1 MATVRKR
8 GETYQIRVSCGMD
21 SQGKQVVK
29 TCTWK
34 PAPGMTA
41 KQIEDA
47 LEYETQRF
55 EDSLKKPD
63 YEKDLIESIFLDAFG
78 VDFDFA
84 VEAVEEALEVYGEK
98 QSEYLW
104 LLIQLEFKN
113 GVNAFIV
120 KKSIEKS
127 DITEKA
133 KQYFKQGF
141 KNLFVYKT
149 TAAERET
156 IGLYGDGEKKFLR
169 QVEEK
174 FKYFVPYKLQM
185 EV

>member
-47 LEYETQRF
+47 ISYEAKRF

-63 YEKDLIESIFLDAFG
+63 YEKELIESIFMNALG
-78 VDFDFA
+78 VDFGFVVDA
-84 VEAVEEALEVYGEK
+84 VKEKLERCSEAP
-98 QSEYLW
+98 
-104 LLIQLEFKN
+104 F
-113 GVNAFIV
+113 
-120 KKSIEKS
+120 
-127 DITEKA
+127 
-133 KQYFKQGF
+133 
-141 KNLFVYKT
+141 
-149 TAAERET
+149 
-156 IGLYGDGEKKFLR
+156 
-169 QVEEK
+169 
-174 FKYFVPYKLQM
+174 
-185 EV
+185 